1 MLMKGK
7 PSIHPLKGAMDRA
20 RADDIAVQ
28 GLSFLAAAPERLG
41 RFLEMSG
48 LTPQAIRSAA
58 QSPAFF
64 AGVLDYLVSEDEL
77 LLSFAAEV
85 GLKPEIVMQA
95 KQIFSPAEFSD

>member
-7 PSIHPLKGAMDRA
+7 PSFRPAKGVPDRA
-20 RADDIAVQ
+20 RAEDIAVQ

-48 LTPQAIRSAA
+48 LTPQGIRTAA
-58 QSPAFF
+58 QSPAFL

-95 KQIFSPAEFSD
+95 RHMLSPAEFSD

>member
-7 PSIHPLKGAMDRA
+7 PSFRPAKGTIDRA
-20 RADDIAVQ
+20 RAEDIAVQ

-41 RFLEMSG
+41 RFLEISG
-48 LTPQAIRSAA
+48 LTPQTIRGAA
-58 QSPAFF
+58 QSPALF
-64 AGVLDYLVSEDEL
+64 AGLLDFLVSEDEL

-95 KQIFSPAEFSD
+95 RHMLSPAEFSD